1 MTYLQDSYKKFLNK
15 GNAPLAANVSLI
27 YVPTTTRID
36 GADAVASHV
45 RRQASIV
52 EKQSEEIINVIE
64 SSNALCLDIEV
75 TLKFNG
81 GGAYLPAMDDNF
93 LADSVANISTVN
105 SPRSRSLGF
114 SKSTILANAASCS
127 STSSNSM
134 PRTRF
139 SRFEFTGT
147 KLRSSR
153 QSRSSVGTLVLGPSV
168 MARNRSDY
176 SGTLR
181 L

>member
-1 MTYLQDSYKKFLNK
+1 MTYLQDSYKKLLNK

-36 GADAVASHV
+36 GADAVTSHV

-93 LADSVANISTVN
+93 LADSVANISMVN
-105 SPRSRSLGF
+105 SPRSRS
-114 SKSTILANAASCS
+114 
-127 STSSNSM
+127 
-134 PRTRF
+134 PRLLQKYDPR
-139 SRFEFTGT
+139 
-147 KLRSSR
+147 
-153 QSRSSVGTLVLGPSV
+153 
-168 MARNRSDY
+168 
-176 SGTLR
+176 
-181 L
+181 